1 MLPFA
6 KGLAQCPPSPLLA
19 IPSRQPHG
27 VVSGA
32 TEGKREGRVLT
43 HNLTLRSNPCQR
55 VPHGFPK
62 FPEALASLDTA
73 TTGTPLCHFPRH
85 WHKDKLAG
93 AAQSWA
99 LLTHAVI
106 FVDPFG
112 ICQTLN
118 VPVSSWELTG
128 KEEARA
134 VSPQPSCSMAP
145 RVRWRAVV
153 PLSAGP
159 TLGGYPSGD
168 SGLVCSVS
176 WLLLNLSLGPWRRF
190 CLFFVMM
197 KCF

>member
-19 IPSRQPHG
+19 IPSLQPHE

-32 TEGKREGRVLT
+32 TEGKRGGSVLT
-43 HNLTLRSNPCQR
+43 HNLTVRSNPCQR

-73 TTGTPLCHFPRH
+73 TTGTPLCHFPRR
-85 WHKDKLAG
+85 WRKDKLAG
-93 AAQSWA
+93 AAQS
-99 LLTHAVI
+99 HAVI
-106 FVDPFG
+106 FVDSFG

-145 RVRWRAVV
+145 RVR
-153 PLSAGP
+153 
-159 TLGGYPSGD
+159 
-168 SGLVCSVS
+168 
-176 WLLLNLSLGPWRRF
+176 
-190 CLFFVMM
+190 
-197 KCF
+197 